1 MLVAGAF
8 VIATNHVLGRF
19 ASGDIPPM
27 GLAFWRVAIGAVFML
42 PFAWRELVAKRQVIL
57 DHWKLF
63 VVIAFVFMP
72 LGNAAVYLAYNFTG
86 AINGAVIA
94 TAQPALTMLLAWLV
108 LHQTITRM
116 QALGI
121 AIAALGVLVIIMRGD
136 LSALSSLSFGGGD
149 LIMLVGTL
157 GFAFYTVL
165 LRRVPAEIGPMLI
178 LITVQFFGSLVMAPF
193 YLVESLTYRTVP
205 VTWESLVILIWLGTA
220 IAVVAVGLNN
230 LVVLTLGPAKAS
242 IGHYLRAVFIAGMA
256 TILLGEAFE
265 LFHAVA
271 FALVICGILL
281 MTLGPTPKLRTAG
294 PQEPKS
300 PGPVEQRDASISGK
314 S

>member
-1 MLVAGAF
+1 MLIAGAF

-19 ASGDIPPM
+19 VSGDIPPM
-27 GLAFWRVAIGAVFML
+27 GLAFWRVAIGAIFML
-42 PFAWRELVAKRQVIL
+42 PFAWRELVAKRQVIF
-57 DHWKLF
+57 DHWKAF

-72 LGNAAVYLAYNFTG
+72 LGNAAVYLAYNFTS

-136 LSALSSLSFGGGD
+136 LSALTSLSFGGGD

-165 LRRVPAEIGPMLI
+165 LRRVPAAIGPMLI
-178 LITVQFFGSLVMAPF
+178 LIIVQLFGTLVMAPF
-193 YLVESLTYRTVP
+193 YLIESLTYQTVP
-205 VTWESLVILIWLGTA
+205 VTWESLLILIWLGTA

-242 IGHYLRAVFIAGMA
+242 IGHYLRAMFIAGMA

-271 FALVICGILL
+271 FALVICGVLL
-281 MTLGPTPKLRTAG
+281 MTLGPTPKQRTA
-294 PQEPKS
+294 
-300 PGPVEQRDASISGK
+300 
-314 S
+314 